1 MTQSQQLFS
10 TVMHSTSCYN
20 HQHVHST
27 QNDTITQ
34 TTTRRGFI
42 EQKQHLRIR
51 SQQCQTDR
59 GKAMGLGVAGVSSPF
74 L

>member
-1 MTQSQQLFS
+1 MIIFEAFQGFENF
-10 TVMHSTSCYN
+10 Y
-20 HQHVHST
+20 
-27 QNDTITQ
+27 IK

-74 L
+74 LV